1 MKNIILLLAGLL
13 LMGLVGCE
21 SEADKQA
28 QVLAQQHHLFNI
40 QQCKAETKQA
50 DNALGDILKS
60 NTDGGQGN
68 HDYRAAQCMGATEHT
83 TIEYQ
88 QAKHDDYGKVN
99 ITSTS
104 TSNVHDI
111 PEER

>member
-1 MKNIILLLAGLL
+1 MKNIILLLALLL

-68 HDYRAAQCMGATEHT
+68 HITEQHSAWVQQSTPPLNTNKQSMMT
-83 TIEYQ
+83 T
-88 QAKHDDYGKVN
+88 GK
-99 ITSTS
+99 
-104 TSNVHDI
+104 
-111 PEER
+111 